1 VWGRQPPRHDVRVVP
16 PTTPTESDATTDVP
30 ATIPT
35 DAELEPV
42 EGARAEPAVDGRP
55 WYRRVDRKLVLAS
68 LIIAF
73 GLVLIVFGLSRSVTG
88 DDVVDLPRAIED
100 ITPRPDDVQV
110 LQQTNVVVDLA
121 QGYEGRLVID
131 DIALPTIRQND
142 LAASDVA
149 PGQQV
154 VIPPGVVFEPGN
166 GTLTFTP
173 GGDNPI
179 DSFEPGPHT
188 VQAIFWRTVDGEERA
203 RSYTWSFTTI

>member
-1 VWGRQPPRHDVRVVP
+1 MVSPTSPPESEA
-16 PTTPTESDATTDVP
+16 PTNVP

-35 DAELEPV
+35 DADLVLP
-42 EGARAEPAVDGRP
+42 EGADAEPAVDERP

-73 GLVLIVFGLSRSVTG
+73 GLVLIIFGLSRSVTG
-88 DDVVDLPRAIED
+88 DEVINLPSAIED

-110 LQQTNVVVDLA
+110 LQQTNVIVDLA

-131 DIALPTIRQND
+131 DVALPTIRQND
-142 LAASDVA
+142 LAAADVA

-179 DSFEPGPHT
+179 ASFEPGPHT
-188 VQAIFWRTVDGEERA
+188 VQVIFWRTIDGEERA
-203 RSYTWSFTTI
+203 RSYTWSFETI